1 MAQFLSNSANAPQGP
16 SRGLEYASTVFRQT
30 LLAALVSATCM
41 AGTGSFA
48 QETSPLH
55 SPFALPK
62 NGNETLKSDSYFAC
76 GKPIAPMV
84 DMSRIGT
91 FYKPGGSQSV
101 IDKKA
106 MAAYVKRNELIDDMV
121 RSLNSMVERASTE
134 PNTRLQAGGCILEQL
149 ALWAKADGLMG
160 SLDDNSPKGRRQ
172 AILISV
178 FNMQALT
185 SSFSVATQSGAG
197 TEEEKAAVEAW
208 FSRLATAI
216 EAEFTP
222 PTIPRL
228 KEDRW
233 LDRNAN
239 TRYWAAAAVA
249 LLAVNT
255 QDRQKLAWSINVLHE
270 AIQEAAPDG
279 SFPFELSRGTRALHY
294 QNFAMKA
301 LTILIAVADANAVKM
316 APEDERKLAVIAG
329 FTADMFEKPEL
340 LSARLGKEQLK
351 RPAMVD
357 WIPILKRHFDVSNP
371 SLAGRLSSVAEPYQR
386 DDSVFVKSLVGQE

>member
-1 MAQFLSNSANAPQGP
+1 MVHFLANLANGPQRR
-16 SRGLEYASTVFRQT
+16 SRGLEYASIVSRQA
-30 LLAALVSATCM
+30 LLIGLVSAGCL
-41 AGTGSFA
+41 AGTFALA
-48 QETSPLH
+48 QEPSSLR
-55 SPFALPK
+55 SPFTLQK
-62 NGNETLKSDSYFAC
+62 NGDETLKSGNYFVC
-76 GKPIAPMV
+76 GKPVAPMV

-106 MAAYVKRNELIDDMV
+106 MAAYVKRNRLIDDTV
-121 RSLNSMVERASTE
+121 RSLNSMVKKALLEPDTQLSAAS
-134 PNTRLQAGGCILEQL
+134 CIMEQL
-149 ALWAKADGLMG
+149 ALWAKADALLGR
-160 SLDDNSPKGRRQ
+160 LDDNSPKGRRQ
-172 AILISV
+172 AILITI
-178 FNMQALT
+178 FNTQALT
-185 SSFSVATQSGAG
+185 SSFSVATQAGGG
-197 TEEEKAAVEAW
+197 TEAEKTAVEAW
-208 FSRLATAI
+208 FSRLSAAI

-222 PTIPRL
+222 PMVPRL

-255 QDRQKLAWSINVLHE
+255 QDRQKLGWSMNVLHE

-279 SFPFELSRGTRALHY
+279 GFPFELARGTRALHY

-301 LTILIAVADANAVKM
+301 LTILVAVADANAVKM
-316 APEDERKLAVIAG
+316 APEDEQKLAVIAG

-340 LSARLGKEQLK
+340 LSARLGREQLK
-351 RPAMVD
+351 SPAMVD

-371 SLAGRLSSVAEPYQR
+371 RLAERLSSVAEPYQR
-386 DDSVFVKSLVGQE
+386 DDSVFVKSLIGQD